1 MEKFDLD
8 KALQGE
14 PVLLRDGCVG
24 YINFIMPNHL
34 IPMLYSQDRDFI
46 LIGTIISPS
55 LNKVVKRF
63 ASWTLDGYYTVV
75 KNDTHP
81 FDIINMYTENK
92 PL

>member
-14 PVLLRDGCVG
+14 PVLLRAGCVG
-24 YINFIMPNHL
+24 YINFIMPNNL

-55 LNKVVKRF
+55 LNKVVKCF
-63 ASWTLDGYYTVV
+63 AS
-75 KNDTHP
+75 
-81 FDIINMYTENK
+81 
-92 PL
+92 